1 MAGKDDQTRLRKGT
15 CEDLRGMRGTRK
27 HRGGDITWGHTKESK
42 GVNVVQ
48 RQGI

>member
-15 CEDLRGMRGTRK
+15 CEDLHGMRGTRK
-27 HRGGDITWGHTKESK
+27 HRGGDITWDTKESK
-42 GVNVVQ
+42 GVNVGQ